1 MIYFSIL
8 KGAQMLTIYS
18 INSSGISLFIFLK
31 IAVLQFV
38 LYSDPPISW
47 EHIYLNKFIQLVN
60 YFKID

>member
-18 INSSGISLFIFLK
+18 INSSSISLFILLK

-38 LYSDPPISW
+38 LYSDPPIS
-47 EHIYLNKFIQLVN
+47 
-60 YFKID
+60 